1 MMERS
6 LALLATLSFLSAC
19 APSLRVAIGRQAPP
33 VAEPAPYLEHT
44 TCPRS
49 QVPFDDAAQRLKQGP
64 PAIPGDDGSEVRLSF
79 VDASHTFDLV
89 RMSIE
94 GEFPNGSAVLY
105 VSDERTPV
113 TRVSV
118 AAGAAPTLRIHAIV
132 RPAVEHGVFRDVSVC
147 FDKWATF
154 ALRAPD
160 MEVPLKL
167 EDGDETSA
175 PGQWSLFRVDAFH
188 LRPSERRGALG
199 LEHIEHV
206 IEARD

>member
-1 MMERS
+1 MARS
-6 LALLATLSFLSAC
+6 LLPFATLLLLSAC
-19 APSLRVAIGRQAPP
+19 SPSLRVAIGRQGPP
-33 VAEPAPYLEHT
+33 AAEPAPYLEHT

-49 QVPFDDAAQRLKQGP
+49 QLPFDAAAQRLKQGP
-64 PAIPGDDGSEVRLSF
+64 PAIPGDDGSQVRLSF
-79 VDASHTFDLV
+79 VDASNTFDLV
-89 RMSIE
+89 RLSVE
-94 GEFPNGSAVLY
+94 GQFPTGSAVLY

-118 AAGAAPTLRIHAIV
+118 AAGAAPTLRVHAIV
-132 RPAVEHGVFRDVSVC
+132 RPAVQHGMFRDVSVC

-160 MEVPLKL
+160 AEIPVKL
-167 EDGDETSA
+167 EDGDDASA

-188 LRPSERRGALG
+188 LRPSERQGALG

-206 IEARD
+206 TEARD